1 MSTIL
6 DKATITKAK
15 TAITNYKNTCN
26 QLFTTMKG
34 DIDTLVQK
42 GFIGEASTGYQ
53 KFIEN
58 ITPALTTQ
66 LTGDENSLTKML
78 TDILDSVE
86 KSLIETV
93 DPELGNTNQNAI
105 SNDQNVSGNEG

>member
-6 DKATITKAK
+6 DRETIKNAKA
-15 TAITNYKNTCN
+15 AITDYKTTCDS
-26 QLFTTMKG
+26 LFTNMKNE
-34 DIDTLVQK
+34 IDTLVK
-42 GFIGEASTGYQ
+42 SGFIGEASTGYRT
-53 KFIEN
+53 FITN